1 MDVLGK
7 EPTFFSRL
15 NVFQWYFVLHIR
27 YWRKFSETFDR
38 ICQAFKDVIMIR
50 SCSAIS
56 SRLGGFMFILL
67 LQYFTF

>member
-15 NVFQWYFVLHIR
+15 NVFQWYFVLHIQ

-38 ICQAFKDVIMIR
+38 ICQVKDVIMIR

>member
-15 NVFQWYFVLHIR
+15 NVFQWYFVLHIQ
-27 YWRKFSETFDR
+27 YWRKFSELTEYVKHED
-38 ICQAFKDVIMIR
+38 ILMIR
-50 SCSAIS
+50 ICSAIS
-56 SRLGGFMFILL
+56 SRLGGFMFIML

>member
-15 NVFQWYFVLHIR
+15 NVFQWYFVLHIQ
-27 YWRKFSETFDR
+27 YWRKFSELTEHVKHED
-38 ICQAFKDVIMIR
+38 ILMIR